1 MFSTPP
7 FLFIKNI
14 NIELTITLI
23 CVNIDIQLIYITYE
37 KRVTMKIFQL
47 IQDYFRQE
55 EENNSW
61 GKDLEELY
69 NNELSDGIEN
79 WEIRRDESGEK
90 IASLIK

>member
-1 MFSTPP
+1 
-7 FLFIKNI
+7 
-14 NIELTITLI
+14 
-23 CVNIDIQLIYITYE
+23 
-37 KRVTMKIFQL
+37 MKIFQL

-55 EENNSW
+55 EESNSW
-61 GKDLEELY
+61 GKDLEDLY

>member
-1 MFSTPP
+1 
-7 FLFIKNI
+7 
-14 NIELTITLI
+14 
-23 CVNIDIQLIYITYE
+23 
-37 KRVTMKIFQL
+37 MKIFQL

-55 EENNSW
+55 EESNAW
-61 GKDLEELY
+61 GKDLEDLY

>member
-1 MFSTPP
+1 MTF
-7 FLFIKNI
+7 
-14 NIELTITLI
+14 TLI
-23 CVNIDIQLIYITYE
+23 CVSIDIQLIYITYE
-37 KRVTMKIFQL
+37 KRATMKIFQL

-55 EENNSW
+55 EESNSW
-61 GKDLEELY
+61 GKDLEDLY

>member
-1 MFSTPP
+1 M
-7 FLFIKNI
+7 
-14 NIELTITLI
+14 TITLI
-23 CVNIDIQLIYITYE
+23 CVSIDIQLIYITYE

-55 EENNSW
+55 EESNSW
-61 GKDLEELY
+61 GKDLEDLY

-79 WEIRRDESGEK
+79 WEIREDENGEK

>member
-1 MFSTPP
+1 M
-7 FLFIKNI
+7 
-14 NIELTITLI
+14 TITLI
-23 CVNIDIQLIYITYE
+23 CVSIDIQLIYITYE

-55 EENNSW
+55 EESNSW
-61 GKDLEELY
+61 GKDLEDLY

-79 WEIRRDESGEK
+79 WEIREDESGEK

>member
-1 MFSTPP
+1 M
-7 FLFIKNI
+7 
-14 NIELTITLI
+14 TITLI

-55 EENNSW
+55 EESNSW
-61 GKDLEELY
+61 GKDLEDLY

-79 WEIRRDESGEK
+79 WEIRKDESGEK

>member
-1 MFSTPP
+1 MTF
-7 FLFIKNI
+7 
-14 NIELTITLI
+14 TLI

-55 EENNSW
+55 EESNSW
-61 GKDLEELY
+61 GKDLEDLY

>member
-1 MFSTPP
+1 M
-7 FLFIKNI
+7 
-14 NIELTITLI
+14 TITLI

-55 EENNSW
+55 EESNSW
-61 GKDLEELY
+61 GKDLEDLY

-79 WEIRRDESGEK
+79 WEIREDESGEK

>member
-1 MFSTPP
+1 M
-7 FLFIKNI
+7 
-14 NIELTITLI
+14 TITLI
-23 CVNIDIQLIYITYE
+23 CVSIDIQLIYITYE

-55 EENNSW
+55 EESNSW
-61 GKDLEELY
+61 GKDLEDLY

>member
-1 MFSTPP
+1 M
-7 FLFIKNI
+7 
-14 NIELTITLI
+14 TITLI
-23 CVNIDIQLIYITYE
+23 CVSIDIQLIYITYE

-55 EENNSW
+55 EESNSW
-61 GKDLEELY
+61 GKDLEDLY

-79 WEIRRDESGEK
+79 WEIRKDESGEK

>member
-1 MFSTPP
+1 M
-7 FLFIKNI
+7 
-14 NIELTITLI
+14 TITLI
-23 CVNIDIQLIYITYE
+23 CVSIDIQLIYITYE

-55 EENNSW
+55 EESDSW
-61 GKDLEELY
+61 GKDLEDLY

-79 WEIRRDESGEK
+79 WEIRKDESGEK